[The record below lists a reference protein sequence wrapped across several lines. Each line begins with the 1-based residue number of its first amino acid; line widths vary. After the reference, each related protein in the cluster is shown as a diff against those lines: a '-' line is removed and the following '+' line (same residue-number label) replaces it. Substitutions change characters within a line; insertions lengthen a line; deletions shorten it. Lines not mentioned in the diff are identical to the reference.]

1 MSKDVQSQRAH
12 SFDDLFIPKRI
23 VQSLRAAGYFRP
35 SPIQEKSIPLARLGV
50 DVVVQGKAGTG
61 KTLVFAVRAAEVV
74 DARAS
79 IPQVLLIA
87 PTREIALQASD
98 TVMDLS
104 GACGMSVVTCIGGLP
119 TSQDER
125 LLGRGCHVVVGTP
138 GRLLSLIERK
148 SLIVGSIQ
156 LVVLDEAD
164 RLMENAFFPTVQR
177 ILAALPREKQVMAL
191 SATFQ
196 DDTLQRAKKIMS
208 YNDMFEVCVSNKSTS
223 LLGVKHCRMEVD
235 EAAQGR
241 MDGLLRVFERVSFR
255 QCIVFCARK
264 KECNET
270 ERYLVELGYAAGSL
284 SSDMDQIERIGMLN
298 DLRQYRIRVVVC
310 TDVASRGIDLPNVDL
325 VINVDLPS
333 DASTLAHRIGRAGR
347 FGTRGVAVTMV
358 AGEVER
364 NTLNDMV
371 RDSRGSTVLDFEYID
386 NENVYMSRDARGQ
399 SVEVEVRQVYHQR
412 RRDDGTNGKRLQKSS
427 VASPSLVG
435 AEFTD
440 ALDAIMT
447 ASLWNMDSMPN
458 GTGTMANEGMT
469 HLDMVLKSLQCDVS
483 DPTPDAALEILSK
496 AFKGYSNIEE
506 RNENG
511 GVEHRLNRHTREL
524 GSIQATAYAASQQHG
539 NTLADEADVL
549 ERMWDDAMKYP
560 S

>member
-23 VQSLRAAGYFRP
+23 VQSLRAAGYVRP

-104 GACGMSVVTCIGGLP
+104 GSCGMSVVTCIGGLP

-177 ILAALPREKQVMAL
+177 IMAALPREKQVMAL

-196 DDTLQRAKKIMS
+196 DDILQRAKKIMNS
-208 YNDMFEVCVSNKSTS
+208 NDIFEVCVSNKSTS
-223 LLGVKHCRMEVD
+223 LLGVKHCRVEVD

-255 QCIVFCARK
+255 QCIVFCATK
-264 KECNET
+264 KECNDI

-298 DLRQYRIRVVVC
+298 DLRQFRIRVVVC

-358 AGEVER
+358 EGDTER
-364 NTLNDMV
+364 NALNGMV
-371 RDSRGSTVLDFEYID
+371 RESRGSAVLNFGDID
-386 NENVYMSRDARGQ
+386 NESVYMSRDARGQ
-399 SVEVEVRQVYHQR
+399 SVEVEVRQVCNR
-412 RRDDGTNGKRLQKSS
+412 RHDDVDGKHVQKSS
-427 VASPSLVG
+427 AVSPPLVG
-435 AEFTD
+435 DEFTE
-440 ALDAIMT
+440 ALDTIMT
-447 ASLWNMDSMPN
+447 ASLWNMDSMPDF
-458 GTGTMANEGMT
+458 TGAMAAEGMT
-469 HLDMVLKSLQCDVS
+469 HLDMVLKSLQRDVS
-483 DPTPDAALEILSK
+483 DPIPDAALELLSK
-496 AFKGYSNIEE
+496 AFEGYSGIEE
-506 RNENG
+506 RDENSG
-511 GVEHRLNRHTREL
+511 MEHRVNRHTREL
-524 GSIQATAYAASQQHG
+524 GSIQATAYAASQHG
-539 NTLADEADVL
+539 STLAEEADVL
-549 ERMWDDAMKYP
+549 ERMWDDAMNY

>member
-1 MSKDVQSQRAH
+1 MSRDVQSQRAH

-23 VQSLRAAGYFRP
+23 VQSLRAAGYLRP

-98 TVMDLS
+98 TVVDLS
-104 GACGMSVVTCIGGLP
+104 GSCGMSVVTCIGGLP

-177 ILAALPREKQVMAL
+177 IMAALPREKQVMAL

-196 DDTLQRAKKIMS
+196 DDTLQRARKVMN
-208 YNDMFEVCVSNKSTS
+208 YNDMFEVSISNKSTS
-223 LLGVKHCRMEVD
+223 LLGVKHCWLEMGET
-235 EAAQGR
+235 QGA
-241 MDGLLRVFERVSFR
+241 MDGLLGVFERVAFR
-255 QCIVFCARK
+255 QCIVFCATK
-264 KECNET
+264 KECTEI

-333 DASTLAHRIGRAGR
+333 DPSTLAHRIGRAGR
-347 FGTRGVAVTMV
+347 FGTRGIAVTMV
-358 AGEVER
+358 GSNKDKNA
-364 NTLNDMV
+364 LNDMV
-371 RDSRGSTVLDFEYID
+371 RESRGSAVLDFQDID
-386 NENVYMSRDARGQ
+386 KEIMYTTSDARGQ
-399 SVEVEVRQVYHQR
+399 SVDVEVRQMCQGRYEDGKPLQR
-412 RRDDGTNGKRLQKSS
+412 RRSA
-427 VASPSLVG
+427 VSPPLVE

-440 ALDAIMT
+440 ALDAIMQ
-447 ASLWNMDSMPN
+447 ASLWNMDSMPDSAE
-458 GTGTMANEGMT
+458 TMEIEGMS
-469 HLDMVLKSLQCDVS
+469 HMDMVLKSLQCDVS
-483 DPTPDAALEILSK
+483 DPTPDVALDILSK
-496 AFKGYSNIEE
+496 AFEGFTFHEGRDDEYVGMEY
-506 RNENG
+506 RP
-511 GVEHRLNRHTREL
+511 NRHTREL
-524 GSIQATAYAASQQHG
+524 GSIQATAYATSQHG
-539 NTLADEADVL
+539 STLAQEADML
-549 ERMWDDAMKYP
+549 ERMWDDAMKN

>member
-196 DDTLQRAKKIMS
+196 DDTLQRAKKIMN
-208 YNDMFEVCVSNKSTS
+208 YNDMFEVYVYRIKIF
-223 LLGVKHCRMEVD
+223 
-235 EAAQGR
+235 GR
-241 MDGLLRVFERVSFR
+241 VR
-255 QCIVFCARK
+255 
-264 KECNET
+264 
-270 ERYLVELGYAAGSL
+270 YAAGSL

-358 AGEVER
+358 AGR
-364 NTLNDMV
+364 
-371 RDSRGSTVLDFEYID
+371 
-386 NENVYMSRDARGQ
+386 
-399 SVEVEVRQVYHQR
+399 
-412 RRDDGTNGKRLQKSS
+412 
-427 VASPSLVG
+427 
-435 AEFTD
+435 
-440 ALDAIMT
+440 
-447 ASLWNMDSMPN
+447 
-458 GTGTMANEGMT
+458 
-469 HLDMVLKSLQCDVS
+469 
-483 DPTPDAALEILSK
+483 
-496 AFKGYSNIEE
+496 
-506 RNENG
+506 
-511 GVEHRLNRHTREL
+511 
-524 GSIQATAYAASQQHG
+524 
-539 NTLADEADVL
+539 
-549 ERMWDDAMKYP
+549 
-560 S
+560 